1 MLITEP
7 YRQLNAQLHNER
19 ADYGVGGHK
28 YAKHVQDLA
37 RQSGA
42 NTILDYGCG
51 KRTLERALGFAIA
64 NYDPAISGCEAAPDP
79 ADIVVCTDVLE
90 HIEPGCLDAVLDDL
104 QRVTRG
110 LILLTVATRPA
121 KKTLPDGSNTH
132 KIVENQHFWLPR
144 LLARFDLVNFAD
156 VGGEFLAIMK
166 ARQTLQ

>member
-1 MLITEP
+1 M
-7 YRQLNAQLHNER
+7 
-19 ADYGVGGHK
+19 
-28 YAKHVQDLA
+28 
-37 RQSGA
+37 
-42 NTILDYGCG
+42 
-51 KRTLERALGFAIA
+51 
-64 NYDPAISGCEAAPDP
+64 
-79 ADIVVCTDVLE
+79 VCTDVLE